1 MRVTRSRL
9 TAAAL
14 LLPLALS
21 TVPAA
26 ARAQSLRFLG
36 VDGMMQTI
44 KPQGQS
50 GVSGLALR
58 TRLQSDDLPAGMSLM
73 PSIEYWRNAD
83 RLDDFG
89 VRATQSDFTAGVDG
103 RFDFRWRS
111 VSPYLGGGLGLHFIK
126 QEFVASALDLNQ
138 RIDHTKLGPDVFAGV
153 QMAPAGW
160 LQSFFETKFAFVP
173 SYRQFKLNWGV
184 GVNF

>member
-1 MRVTRSRL
+1 MRVPPKRL
-9 TAAAL
+9 TAAVTL
-14 LLPLALS
+14 LLLASLAAS
-21 TVPAA
+21 GPAL
-26 ARAQSLRFLG
+26 AQSLRFTG

-58 TRLQSDDLPAGMSLM
+58 ARVQSDDLPPGVSLM
-73 PSIEYWRNAD
+73 PAIEYWRNAD

-103 RFDFRWRS
+103 RYDFHWRT
-111 VSPYLGGGLGLHFIK
+111 VAPYLGAGLGVHFIK
-126 QEFVASALDLNQ
+126 QEFKATSLDVNQ
-138 RIDHTKLGPDVFAGV
+138 KIDHTKLGPDLFLGV

-160 LQSFFETKFAFVP
+160 LQSFFETKFALVP